1 MPTEPSRSH
10 VTPPRRNPPPSVS
23 GARRSVPGSSRGT
36 GPVAIAV
43 LAVSVSVIS
52 PVTAHAQVTAS
63 TPAAE
68 ASAAIPDTTISQL
81 SRITVSW
88 TEAPLRDVIQAFAAY
103 SGRSIVLGTGA
114 EGLFVTADIND
125 QPWDVALGTILRSR
139 GLWAVENEYG
149 IIRVESLADVA
160 AREALQPIVTR
171 AYRVSYSRA
180 AELQSTIAP
189 LLSERGSVSVVESSN
204 VLVVTDVERVQRVVA
219 GLLGG

>member
-1 MPTEPSRSH
+1 MPTKPSRSH
-10 VTPPRRNPPPSVS
+10 VIRPRSDVPPAVLGPPAWAQAP
-23 GARRSVPGSSRGT
+23 PLT
-36 GPVAIAV
+36 GLVAIAV
-43 LAVSVSVIS
+43 LALSASAIA
-52 PVTAHAQVTAS
+52 PVAVGAQVADPSSGAGAS
-63 TPAAE
+63 QPPAD
-68 ASAAIPDTTISQL
+68 PTVSQL
-81 SRITVSW
+81 PRITVSW

-114 EGLFVTADIND
+114 EEVFVTADIHD
-125 QPWDVALGTILRSR
+125 QPWDVALATILRSR

-171 AYRVSYSRA
+171 SYRISFSRA

-204 VLVVTDVERVQRVVA
+204 VLVVSDIERVQRVVA